1 MAQTAWSWIMRQ
13 KLTDAAVMGMCLVWL
28 AAMAWLTAS
37 SDGVRWEPALG
48 DAATWAAASFTF
60 LGALANF
67 LVAYVAVWVVRD
79 QRRAS
84 LADQARDQLE
94 RISDV
99 LEIAEQATFQVRN
112 DFNMLEANRRS
123 ALLAGSRRWHLDLN
137 IKTMQRLLV
146 ALSGRSRD
154 RLPMA
159 IIIHAAAVEQILS
172 EFIGALERA
181 NGKDDDELLGHLLM
195 ARHES
200 DAQRSMSIMYARQY
214 LPESHPIHAIY
225 ASPGM
230 GGMA

>member
-1 MAQTAWSWIMRQ
+1 MRQ
-13 KLTDAAVMGMCLVWL
+13 KLTDAASIGMCLVWL

-37 SDGVRWEPALG
+37 SDGVRCEPALG

-84 LADQARDQLE
+84 LADQERDQLG

-123 ALLAGSRRWHLDLN
+123 ALLAGSRRWHLDLH

-154 RLPMA
+154 RLPMP
-159 IIIHAAAVEQILS
+159 IIIHAAAVEQILAD
-172 EFIGALERA
+172 FIGALEHA
-181 NGKDDDELLGHLLM
+181 NGKDDDELLGRLLM

-214 LPESHPIHAIY
+214 LPEDHPIHAIY

-230 GGMA
+230 GGMI